1 MSFPAERTSLALHLA
16 AGVTTRG
23 IFFTPRPLALN
34 DQQSADQDFEV
45 LRTVLPAGVIDQ
57 FHRNRFGS
65 FQERNHV

>member
-34 DQQSADQDFEV
+34 DQQLRNQDAEVAGTFNPMRAGSSFHEDASA
-45 LRTVLPAGVIDQ
+45 
-57 FHRNRFGS
+57 
-65 FQERNHV
+65 